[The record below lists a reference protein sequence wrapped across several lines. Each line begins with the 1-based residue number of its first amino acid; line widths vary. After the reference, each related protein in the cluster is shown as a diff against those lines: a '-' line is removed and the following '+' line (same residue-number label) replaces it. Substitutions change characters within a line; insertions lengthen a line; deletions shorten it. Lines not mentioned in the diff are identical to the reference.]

1 MLTGALALLQR
12 ALRLD
17 ARLLSTHL
25 LRLAFV
31 LIMYGCLCFAQA
43 LAAGLTGA
51 PGLKLFSNLLYLN
64 LILIGLAGVSFFAT
78 AITEEKE
85 EGTLALLRLAG
96 LNPVGL
102 LLGKSTSRLI
112 GTLLLLAIQLPFIL
126 LAVTLG
132 GATIAQILAGYA
144 CLAAFLV
151 LTANLG
157 LLASVICRRG
167 GTASIVTALL
177 LLSVVFGGRFIE
189 LLSAPL
195 VAAGGLG
202 GKAGAF
208 LGEFATSISPMTRI
222 QDVLSNTL
230 GGSVLGRQVVWSLL
244 LAGLSFL
251 LAWAGFSRFN
261 RPGQTVDSRLDLSER
276 LSLALGGRRPRP
288 RSHAVRWKEFQF
300 VTGGL
305 RYLALRFVAYV
316 ALLGLVF
323 AVGNGYLR
331 QPFQVVADA
340 ALLLMLVLVVGE
352 SCLYASRLL
361 HDEWRDHTLPS
372 LMMLPVAPAQILADK
387 LLGCLPALIPGLL
400 VLIPTAVLSELG
412 REHLL
417 QIWYPSRVCVLL
429 LFALLLT
436 LTLFFSLVVRW
447 GALPLASAVM
457 TVAGAMG
464 SCCIGPLMML
474 SRSGGGQGA
483 GFELGFLI
491 VDVILVFLIGGLQF
505 DIVRRLEIAG
515 SQ

>member
-1 MLTGALALLQR
+1 
-12 ALRLD
+12 
-17 ARLLSTHL
+17 
-25 LRLAFV
+25 
-31 LIMYGCLCFAQA
+31 
-43 LAAGLTGA
+43 
-51 PGLKLFSNLLYLN
+51 
-64 LILIGLAGVSFFAT
+64 
-78 AITEEKE
+78 
-85 EGTLALLRLAG
+85 
-96 LNPVGL
+96 
-102 LLGKSTSRLI
+102 
-112 GTLLLLAIQLPFIL
+112 
-126 LAVTLG
+126 
-132 GATIAQILAGYA
+132 
-144 CLAAFLV
+144 
-151 LTANLG
+151 
-157 LLASVICRRG
+157 
-167 GTASIVTALL
+167 
-177 LLSVVFGGRFIE
+177 
-189 LLSAPL
+189 
-195 VAAGGLG
+195 
-202 GKAGAF
+202 
-208 LGEFATSISPMTRI
+208 MTRI
-222 QDVLSNTL
+222 QDVLINTL

-447 GALPLASAVM
+447 GALPLAIAVM